1 MSKYFYTDEQIVPVF
16 RSQDLQYPSQY
27 SLDELIKRVTEL
39 NDVEGTT
46 VQENQSIAVVGNS
59 GKLKNEE
66 YGELI
71 DSYDIV
77 IRCNLA
83 RVEGYEKNVGTK
95 TDFRF
100 IAGKS
105 FWRDL
110 SENFSAY
117 DDNFLTDLKDQYFV
131 IKAEP
136 LYAAIQGIIKNY
148 NTKSKIVYLR
158 QDFIDESE
166 STIGI
171 GDISLGLTAIL
182 MAIQWSKNVSI
193 FGFTFFQGDW
203 NEQHY
208 FESITPYKR
217 KHNPLKE
224 KEYVDYLEEHNL
236 VKLY

>member
-208 FESITPYKR
+208 FESITPYSR
-217 KHNPLKE
+217 GHNPLKE
-224 KEYVDYLEEHNL
+224 KEYVDFLQKENL
-236 VKLY
+236 IKIY

>member
-46 VQENQSIAVVGNS
+46 VQENQSIALVGNS

-208 FESITPYKR
+208 FESITPYSR
-217 KHNPLKE
+217 GHNPLKE
-224 KEYVDYLEEHNL
+224 KEYVDFLQKENL
-236 VKLY
+236 IKIY